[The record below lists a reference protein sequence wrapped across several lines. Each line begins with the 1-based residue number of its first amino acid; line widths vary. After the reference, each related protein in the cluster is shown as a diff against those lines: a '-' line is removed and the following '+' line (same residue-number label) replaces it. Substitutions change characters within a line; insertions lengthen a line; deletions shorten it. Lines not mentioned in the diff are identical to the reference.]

1 MVITREKQA
10 VQHGVEAAADGLVAV
25 SHELWDNPEL
35 AFEEFHS
42 AEVCS
47 DALDRA
53 GFDVT
58 SAIGGLETSFVA
70 EHGTGDLVVGI
81 CAEYDALP
89 DIGHACGHNM
99 IAASAIGAGI
109 GLARLADEL
118 GITVRVY
125 GTPAEEG
132 GGGKILMAEQG
143 AFDGVHLAMMVHP
156 SPFESDVFPTLASS
170 KCCYRLHGK
179 NAHASLAPNLGVNA
193 ADAITI
199 AQVAMGLLRQHL
211 EPGDQIHGIVTRGGE
226 APNVVPALAE
236 AKYVMRAPTLEALK
250 QLEPRVHRCFEA
262 GALATGAELEIESFS
277 HGRYSEFVHDDALA
291 NAYRGNA
298 QEIGRVFKPRVGGA
312 AGSTDMANLSLIMPT
327 IHPSIGLNCA
337 PHVNHQPEFAAH
349 CRTDEADKA
358 VIDGATAMAWTCI
371 DAATDPEMR
380 ERFLRGDTAYG
391 HRTEYPWK

>member
-1 MVITREKQA
+1 MTTPEKQA
-10 VQHGVEAAADGLVAV
+10 ARRDVAASADTLVEL
-25 SHELWDNPEL
+25 SHELWDHPEL

-58 SAIGGLETSFVA
+58 SGVGGLETSFVA
-70 EHGTGDLVVGI
+70 ERGSGDLVIGI

-99 IAASAIGAGI
+99 IAASAIGAGL
-109 GLARLADEL
+109 GLAALADDL

-132 GGGKILMAEQG
+132 GGGKIRMAEQG

-156 SPFESDVFPTLASS
+156 SPSESDVFPTLASS

-179 NAHASLAPNLGVNA
+179 NAHASLAPHLGVNA

-236 AKYVMRAPTLEALK
+236 AKYVMRAPTIEALK

-262 GALATGAELEIESFS
+262 GALATGARLEIESFS
-277 HGRYSEFVHDDALA
+277 HGRYSEFVHDDPLALA
-291 NAYRGNA
+291 YRANA
-298 QEIGRVFKPRVGGA
+298 EELGRVFGPRLHDA
-312 AGSTDMANLSLIMPT
+312 AGSTDMANLSLIMPA
-327 IHPSIGLNCA
+327 IHPSIGLDCA

-349 CRTDEADKA
+349 CRTAEADRA
-358 VIDGATAMAWTCI
+358 VIDGAVSMAWTCI
-371 DAATDPEMR
+371 DAATDPSMR
-380 ERFLRGDTAYG
+380 ERYLAGDTQYG
-391 HRTEYPWK
+391 GRDAYPWT